1 MSPGLK
7 KQLTGVLMYEWGSGR
22 EGRWAGM
29 CTGRVCLV
37 PAANDFGKG
46 VIRDFS
52 AGRIKKYKISLE

>member
-1 MSPGLK
+1 
-7 KQLTGVLMYEWGSGR
+7 
-22 EGRWAGM
+22 M